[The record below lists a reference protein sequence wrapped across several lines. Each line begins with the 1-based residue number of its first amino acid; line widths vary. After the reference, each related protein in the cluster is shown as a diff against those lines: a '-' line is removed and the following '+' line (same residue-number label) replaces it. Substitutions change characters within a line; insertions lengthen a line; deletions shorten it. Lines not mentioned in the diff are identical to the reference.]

1 MYSPKVIERNI
12 EKFEAKSGVKLVW
25 YSIEKVR
32 AWVEHLDSRQNRAQK
47 SRKPLSLTKEE
58 QAFILNERTMAIFD
72 YRYHAERYHFILLDS
87 GGLGLFSFWASQ
99 EIVLRHIAELEEALY
114 DAKERG
120 DPVDGILIA
129 LHKARQL
136 GACLAP
142 ETRVLTADLRWIPI
156 EDAIVGQQLVAV
168 DEELPGPKKATRKLR
183 VATVEAMNKVYE
195 SAFRVRMDNGTEFVA
210 TGLHRFLCRARGGT
224 GARWRTVND
233 MRVRDHI
240 RFVTRPWGASSYE
253 DGWFGGILDGEG
265 SVRAK
270 DAGGAEGCM
279 SQVAGKVLDRAEDYL
294 KNLGYT
300 FRDEVDR
307 RKSADSS
314 KLGNKPVHKLVVDR
328 LDELFRLVG
337 QTRPSRFLSGQWW
350 HGKALPGRRT
360 RGGIAWPSIVSIE
373 LVAPQM
379 MIDLQTTTGT
389 FIAEGLVSHNSM
401 LAQSI
406 IIHRATTIPHNR
418 SLVASVDSEKVTVLF
433 KRSERIY
440 NNLPWWFVPKI
451 TENVK
456 SSHMVFGD
464 LDSHILLQDSKQMS
478 GLAQGD
484 QFETSHLTE
493 CSSWMNPE
501 VDIERHFFPTI
512 PQSTRAFSIL
522 ESTAQVRGDWW
533 HNFCNR
539 LQQGYTRRWRFVF
552 VPWYVEKTKYR
563 AAVPADWSPSKVALL
578 HAQMVYDTSPQF
590 CFGTH
595 VTLPKQQLYWWESTR
610 AEHQHAG
617 TLNIFLT
624 NYCATPEESFQHSGV
639 SPFSTELLEK
649 LRAST
654 SVPRAYE
661 LIESA

>member
-1 MYSPKVIERNI
+1 MYSSKVIERNV
-12 EKFEAKSGVKLVW
+12 EKFEAKTGVKLVR
-25 YSIEKVR
+25 YSIGKVR
-32 AWVEHLDSRQNRAQK
+32 AWVEHLDSRQNKAQK

-58 QAFILNERTMAIFD
+58 QEFILNERTLAIFD

-114 DAKERG
+114 EAIERG
-120 DPVDGILIA
+120 DPIDGILIA

-136 GACLAP
+136 GACLSP
-142 ETRVLTADLRWIPI
+142 ETRVLTSDLKWISI
-156 EDAIVGQQLVAV
+156 GDVAVGQQLVAV
-168 DEELPGPKKATRKLR
+168 DDDLPGPKKATRKLR
-183 VATVEAMNKVYE
+183 VATVEATNKVYE
-195 SAFRVRMDNGTEFVA
+195 PAFHVCTDNGTEFVA
-210 TGLHRFLCRARGGT
+210 TGLHRFLCRARSAT
-224 GARWRTVND
+224 AARWRTVDD
-233 MRVRDHI
+233 MRVGDRI
-240 RFVTRPWGASSYE
+240 RFVARPWGASSYE
-253 DGWFGGILDGEG
+253 DGWFGGMLDGEG

-270 DAGGAEGCM
+270 NSGGVEGCV
-279 SQVAGKVLDRAEDYL
+279 SQVAGRVLDRAEDYL
-294 KNLGYT
+294 RSRGYN

-307 RKSADSS
+307 RKSMDSS
-314 KLGNKPVHKLVVDR
+314 KLGDKPVHKFVVSR
-328 LDELFRLVG
+328 IDELFHLIG
-337 QTRPSRFLSGQWW
+337 QTRPARFLTSLWW
-350 HGKALPGRRT
+350 EGKALPGRRHSEV
-360 RGGIAWPSIVSIE
+360 AWTKIISIE
-373 LVAPQM
+373 SLPPRI

-406 IIHRATTIPHNR
+406 IIHRATTTPHNR

-440 NNLPWWFVPKI
+440 NNLPWWFAPKI

-456 SSHMVFGD
+456 GSHMVFGD
-464 LDSHILLQDSKQMS
+464 LDSSILLQDSKQMS

-484 QFETSHLTE
+484 QYETSHLTE
-493 CSSWMNPE
+493 CSSWMYPE

-539 LQQGYTRRWRFVF
+539 LQWGYTRRWRFVF
-552 VPWYVEKTKYR
+552 VPYYVEESKYR
-563 AAVPADWSPSKVALL
+563 AAVPANWSPSKIALL

-590 CFGTH
+590 CFGKH

-639 SPFSTELLEK
+639 SPFPTELLEK
-649 LRAST
+649 LRSST
-654 SVPRAYE
+654 SIPHAYE
-661 LIESA
+661 LTENG